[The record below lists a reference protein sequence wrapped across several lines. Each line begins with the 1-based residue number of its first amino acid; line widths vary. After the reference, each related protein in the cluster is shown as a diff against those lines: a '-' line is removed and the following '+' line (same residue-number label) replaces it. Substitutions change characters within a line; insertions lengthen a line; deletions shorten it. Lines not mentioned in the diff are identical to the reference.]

1 MCAVAID
8 AEHAAIYLASEVDIA
23 IDVGIVELASMR
35 APLWKIIY
43 PTVERP
49 VSGQSCQLA
58 LENSVTL
65 ECGMQHMLQTEL
77 GVVSGK
83 NLMA

>member
-1 MCAVAID
+1 MQMRAVAID

-23 IDVGIVELASMR
+23 IGVGMVELASMR

-58 LENSVTL
+58 SENTVRSEYGMRCWRHTL
-65 ECGMQHMLQTEL
+65 
-77 GVVSGK
+77 
-83 NLMA
+83 